1 MSGSSKLSR
10 RDFAV
15 RSAALLAGAALA
27 SRVRAAGAGRADSA
41 AAPVVYYAREAS
53 AANFIAIFDRL
64 RRDAGLETVKGRIG
78 IKLHGDEV
86 SKNRAL
92 WQALQAH
99 VPGSFY
105 VECNYASL
113 YPGGR
118 GNTAGNIEAI
128 ARAGVPREQIDVL
141 DRDKQYRDVP
151 IRDARWFKSI
161 STPTA
166 LLDEYGLV
174 AVTANF
180 KLDSFAGYSGAL
192 KNVGIGLAG
201 SYGKTAVHGEDVAR
215 DADFFRRLAEA
226 GKGIAEAMRGRLLY
240 INVLTDISPEPLEG
254 VKLSTG
260 NLGIVGSLDLTAAD
274 QASLDLVYGLKPE
287 AYDAYPENV
296 KIERG
301 FLQLELLES
310 IGFGSRSYRLETS

>member
-118 GNTAGNIEAI
+118 GNTAGC
-128 ARAGVPREQIDVL
+128 AR
-141 DRDKQYRDVP
+141 
-151 IRDARWFKSI
+151 
-161 STPTA
+161 
-166 LLDEYGLV
+166 
-174 AVTANF
+174 
-180 KLDSFAGYSGAL
+180 
-192 KNVGIGLAG
+192 
-201 SYGKTAVHGEDVAR
+201 
-215 DADFFRRLAEA
+215 
-226 GKGIAEAMRGRLLY
+226 
-240 INVLTDISPEPLEG
+240 
-254 VKLSTG
+254 
-260 NLGIVGSLDLTAAD
+260 
-274 QASLDLVYGLKPE
+274 
-287 AYDAYPENV
+287 
-296 KIERG
+296 
-301 FLQLELLES
+301 
-310 IGFGSRSYRLETS
+310 SR